1 MTREVAYLYC
11 GGKMWPRLIV
21 SLWTLR
27 KHWAGDVR
35 VYCATEKDVQWIVP
49 TCAALDCVPV
59 LMDQP
64 NASGSSPR
72 GKLALTQNVVAEN
85 IVYIDAD
92 TVVEGDISPMFGHA
106 VVLTS
111 HGNWTTKG
119 RRVREQLVS
128 YRGYSDLL
136 DPWINIQLQ
145 DEYPH
150 INAGTFSFHRGCTQ
164 IGVWQILVAEVVRVV
179 ADNPDVFTKR
189 TTHVPADTAFQLI
202 AGQFPCQT
210 ILDDRYNCCCRHGL
224 HWDDPIVRHY
234 CGRRHGRNDPHWR
247 NAFLECRERNLGGI
261 CDHPRRYDMETK
273 NMLKRY
279 EAGMY
284 DTPDGLSKGRL

>member
-27 KHWAGDVR
+27 KHWEGAVR
-35 VYCATEKDVQWIVP
+35 VYCATEKDVDWIGQ
-49 TCAALDCVPV
+49 TCAELGCETV
-59 LMDQP
+59 LMEAP
-64 NASGSSPR
+64 EASGSSPR

-92 TVVEGDISPMFGHA
+92 TVVEGDISPMFGYPLA
-106 VVLTS
+106 LTS
-111 HGNWTTKG
+111 HGDWTTKG

-136 DPWINIQLQ
+136 DPLIALQLEG
-145 DEYPH
+145 EYPH
-150 INAGTFSFHRGCTQ
+150 INAGTFGFVGGCPQ
-164 IGVWQILVAEVVRVV
+164 IRLWQEVVGEVVRVIK
-179 ADNPDVFTKR
+179 AHPEQFTKDK
-189 TTHVPADTAFQLI
+189 TFVPADTAFQLI
-202 AGQFPCQT
+202 TSQVRH
-210 ILDDRYNCCCRHGL
+210 IVLDDRYNCCCRHGL

>member
-1 MTREVAYLYC
+1 MRREVAYLYC

-21 SLWTLR
+21 SMWTLR
-27 KHWAGDVR
+27 KHWDGHIR
-35 VYCATEKDVQWIVP
+35 VYCAIDKDADWIEP
-49 TCAALDCVPV
+49 TCNELDCDIVM
-59 LMDQP
+59 LMTP
-64 NASGSSPR
+64 EASGSSPK
-72 GKLALTQNVVAEN
+72 GKLVLTQHVIGED

-92 TVVEGDISPMFGHA
+92 TIIEGDIKPMFGYELA
-106 VVLTS
+106 LTS

-119 RRVREQLVS
+119 RRVREQLIS

-136 DPWINIQLQ
+136 DPLIELQLEK
-145 DEYPH
+145 EYPH
-150 INAGTFSFHRGCTQ
+150 INAGTFAFVTGYPQ
-164 IGVWQILVAEVVRVV
+164 IAYWQTVVAEVVRVV
-179 ADNPDVFTKR
+179 KEHPEVFTKY

-202 AGQFPCQT
+202 TSQFEHT

-224 HWDDPIVRHY
+224 HWEDPIVRHY